1 VHRLAVGEKETCMA
15 TRGERFLVVYS
26 GVLTVILG
34 GVVLLGAASPRHARF
49 DEIDVQRINVI
60 EPDGTLR
67 LVISD
72 RTRLPGVYVH
82 GKETPAARPY
92 AGLIFLNDEG
102 SENGGLIFA
111 GHKNAKGEVADAGGS
126 LTFDRYGASQEVQL
140 MGVYDHEMR
149 RAGLTIR
156 DSPPGGPNQ
165 RRIFVGRGDDGIA
178 QVALAD
184 GAGRQRLVMKVTPE
198 GAASLQFLD
207 AEGRVVQELPAAPSS
222 PPSR

>member
-1 VHRLAVGEKETCMA
+1 MA
-15 TRGERFLVVYS
+15 TRSERFLVVYS
-26 GVLTVILG
+26 GVLTVILA
-34 GVVLLGAASPRHARF
+34 GVVLLGAAPAKHARF

-72 RTRLPGVYVH
+72 RAHLPGVYVH
-82 GKETPAARPY
+82 GKEKPAEDRPY

-111 GHKNAKGEVADAGGS
+111 GHKNAKGEVADSGGS
-126 LTFDRYGASQEVQL
+126 LTFDRYDANQEVQL
-140 MGVYDHEMR
+140 MGVYDHEVR
-149 RAGLTIR
+149 RAGLIIR

-165 RRIFVGRGDDGIA
+165 RRVFVGRGDDGIA

-207 AEGRVVQELPAAPSS
+207 AAGKVVQELPVAAS
-222 PPSR
+222 PPPSH

>member
-1 VHRLAVGEKETCMA
+1 MA
-15 TRGERFLVVYS
+15 TRSERFLGVYS
-26 GVLTVILG
+26 GVLTVIFAA
-34 GVVLLGAASPRHARF
+34 VVLLGAASAKHARF

-82 GKETPAARPY
+82 GKETPAERPY

-111 GHKNAKGEVADAGGS
+111 GRKDANGDIADAGGS
-126 LTFDRYGASQEVQL
+126 LSFDRYGGSQEVQL
-140 MGVYDHEMR
+140 MGINDHEVR
-149 RAGLTIR
+149 RAGLLIR

-165 RRIFVGRGDDGIA
+165 RRVFVGRGDDGVA
-178 QVALAD
+178 EVALAD
-184 GAGRQRLVMKVTPE
+184 GAGRQRLIMKVTPE
-198 GAASLQFLD
+198 GSASVQFLD
-207 AEGRVVQELPAAPSS
+207 AEGKVVHELPSPSP

>member
-1 VHRLAVGEKETCMA
+1 MA
-15 TRGERFLVVYS
+15 IRGERFLVVYS
-26 GVLTVILG
+26 GVLTVAFAAAI
-34 GVVLLGAASPRHARF
+34 LLGAASAKHPRF
-49 DEIDVQRINVI
+49 DEIDVQRINVV

-72 RTRLPGVYVH
+72 RTHLPGVYVH
-82 GKETPAARPY
+82 GKETPAERPY

-111 GHKNAKGEVADAGGS
+111 GHKDAKGEVADAGGS
-126 LTFDRYGASQEVQL
+126 LTFDRYGGNQEVQL

-149 RAGLTIR
+149 RAGLIIT

-165 RRIFVGRGDDGIA
+165 RRVFVGRGGDGIA

-184 GAGRQRLVMKVTPE
+184 AAGRQRLVMKVTPE

-207 AEGRVVQELPAAPSS
+207 AEGKVVQEVPAAPGAPSS
-222 PPSR
+222 R

>member
-1 VHRLAVGEKETCMA
+1 MA

-26 GVLTVILG
+26 GVLTVLLA
-34 GVVLLGAASPRHARF
+34 GVVLLGAAPRKRARF

-60 EPDGTLR
+60 EPDGMLR

-72 RTRLPGVYVH
+72 RARLPGVYVH
-82 GKETPAARPY
+82 GKETPAKRPY

-111 GHKNAKGEVADAGGS
+111 GHKDEKGEVVDAGGS

-140 MGVYDHEMR
+140 MGVYDHDVR
-149 RAGLTIR
+149 KAGLIIR

-165 RRIFVGRGDDGIA
+165 RRVFVGRGDDGIA

-184 GAGRQRLVMKVTPE
+184 AAGRQRLVMKVSPE
-198 GAASLQFLD
+198 GSASLQFLD
-207 AEGRVVQELPAAPSS
+207 AEGKVVQEMPAAPGP